1 MRELGLQS
9 DYNRAAPILNHPF
22 PGPAMSRLS
31 GFFALLCA
39 CSWAPVL
46 LAEPPRVLDDRMQL
60 EMIAEHPAIVTPIGI
75 AFDAQGRLLVIESQT
90 HHRKEDYVGPAKDR
104 IRAYVDSDGDG
115 KFDAWSNFYEGTTYT
130 MSLAAAPDGSIY
142 VATRMEIFR
151 LRDTNNDG
159 VADEN
164 TPIAHLETKGNYP
177 HNGLAGLTFAPDGS
191 LIFGM
196 GENLGE
202 PFALVGSDGTR
213 ITGGGEGGCVY
224 RSEADGSKL
233 RKIATGVWNPFG
245 MCFDPQERLFCVDN
259 DPDGRPPCRLLDIV
273 ATGDYGYQFRYGRS
287 GVHPLQAWDG
297 ELPGT
302 LPMAA
307 GTGEAPCAV
316 LYDHG
321 TLLVTSWG
329 DHRIERYT
337 LEHRGATVRA
347 RMSPVVVGDENFRPS
362 GMVAGPD
369 GAYYFADWVDR
380 SYPVHGKG
388 RIWKLSWKNGPPQDA
403 PLPLSDAEKEA
414 RALANQFDFKALD
427 SPEPFLRQGAI
438 AGLTKQPERLLEVD
452 WDILPT
458 GQQRLGVLQALRW
471 IGATADEAH
480 LSEAL
485 ADSHEAV
492 RIEAVRWIA
501 DEQLKQYEGELQKQ
515 LSTGRL
521 SAQAFPVYLA
531 AVAWLQSGK
540 VGSNS
545 EWLSQKLL
553 SDTATAPTASPAT
566 RAMAIKLL
574 PPNHPSLT
582 TADLAKWA
590 ASDSPALQ
598 SAAIRTLALRRTPD
612 AAEQLAQLA
621 QDKQLPVELRADA
634 ISGLVGDASKHSE
647 LLTQLA
653 AADNATIATAAKRTS
668 LTVDKLETGNRP
680 PLTDPDAWLAK
691 LPTETSR
698 AAGWRVFTSDRAS
711 CSRCHTFDGRGAKVG
726 PDLTHIG
733 SRTDRRR
740 ILQSILQPSQE
751 IAPMF
756 VAEMLLLDDGR
767 VLSGFPLHRLVEDK
781 RELFV
786 DANGKQ
792 FEVDPDEIIERRAAD
807 KSIMPEGLP
816 SQLTLGELADL
827 LSLLSGD
834 Q

>member
-1 MRELGLQS
+1 MSNRLLLSALVCALGFVS
-9 DYNRAAPILNHPF
+9 
-22 PGPAMSRLS
+22 
-31 GFFALLCA
+31 FAT
-39 CSWAPVL
+39 
-46 LAEPPRVLDDRMQL
+46 AEPPRVLDERMQL

-75 AFDAQGRLLVIESQT
+75 AFDAKGRLLVIESQT
-90 HHRKEDYVGPAKDR
+90 HHRKEDYVGPEKDR

-213 ITGGGEGGCVY
+213 ISGGGEGGCVY
-224 RSEADGSKL
+224 HSEADGSKL

-259 DPDGRPPCRLLDIV
+259 DPDGRPPCRLLEIV
-273 ATGDYGYQFRYGRS
+273 DTGDYGYQFRYGRS
-287 GVHPLQAWDG
+287 GVHPLQAWDA

-337 LEHRGATVRA
+337 LEHRGATVRG

-362 GMVAGPD
+362 GMVEGPD

-388 RIWKLSWKNGPPQDA
+388 RIWKLSWKNGPPKDA
-403 PLPLSDAEKEA
+403 PLLLSDAEKEA
-414 RALANQFDFKALD
+414 RSLATEFDLQALD
-427 SPEPFLRQGAI
+427 STDLFLRQGAI
-438 AGLTKQPERLLEVD
+438 AGLTKQPQRLLETD
-452 WDILPT
+452 WDVLPT

-471 IGATADEAH
+471 IGASADEAH

-485 ADSHEAV
+485 ADSDEAV

-515 LSTGRL
+515 LASGTL
-521 SAQAFPVYLA
+521 SARSFPVYLA
-531 AVAWLQSGK
+531 AIAWLQSGK
-540 VGSNS
+540 VGGNS

-553 SDTATAPTASPAT
+553 SDTATSPTASAAT
-566 RAMAIKLL
+566 RAMAITLL
-574 PPNHPSLT
+574 PPGHPSLT
-582 TADLAKWA
+582 TDKLTEWA
-590 ASDSPALQ
+590 HSDNAALQ
-598 SAAIRTLALRRTPD
+598 SAAVRTLALRQTPE
-612 AAEQLAQLA
+612 AAEQLAKIA
-621 QDKQLPVELRADA
+621 VESQLPVELRADA
-634 ISGLVGDASKHSE
+634 ISGLADEKSKYASLLSQLSASDDA
-647 LLTQLA
+647 A
-653 AADNATIATAAKRTS
+653 IATAAKRAS
-668 LTVDKLETGNRP
+668 LDPAKLETAGHP
-680 PLTDPDAWLAK
+680 ALTDVDAWLAK

-698 AAGWRVFTSDRAS
+698 DAGWRVFTSGRAT
-711 CSRCHTFDGRGAKVG
+711 CARCHTFAGRGAKVG

-733 SRTDRRR
+733 ARTDRRR

-751 IAPMF
+751 IGPMF

-786 DANGKQ
+786 DANGKT
-792 FEVDPDEIIERRAAD
+792 FEVDPDEIVERRAAE

-816 SQLTLGELADL
+816 GQLTLAEMADL
-827 LSLLSGD
+827 LALLSGD

>member
-1 MRELGLQS
+1 
-9 DYNRAAPILNHPF
+9 
-22 PGPAMSRLS
+22 MSTRVPL
-31 GFFALLCA
+31 FALICA
-39 CSWAPVL
+39 ASFVSLAS
-46 LAEPPRVLDDRMQL
+46 AEPPRVLDDRMQL

-90 HHRKEDYVGPAKDR
+90 HHRKEDYVGPEKDR

-115 KFDAWSNFYEGTTYT
+115 KFDAWSNFYEGTTFT

-159 VADEN
+159 VADEK
-164 TPIAHLETKGNYP
+164 TEIAHLETKGNYP
-177 HNGLAGLTFAPDGS
+177 HNGLAGLTFGPGGK

-202 PFALVGSDGTR
+202 PFALVGSDGAR
-213 ITGGGEGGCVY
+213 INGGGEGGCVY
-224 RSEADGSKL
+224 QTEADGSKL
-233 RKIATGVWNPFG
+233 KKIATGVWNPFG

-273 ATGDYGYQFRYGRS
+273 DTGDYGYQFRYGRS

-321 TLLVTSWG
+321 DLLVTSWG

-337 LEHRGATVRA
+337 LEHSGATVRG
-347 RMSPVVVGDENFRPS
+347 RMSPVVVGDENFRPT
-362 GMVAGPD
+362 GMVEGPD

-380 SYPVHGKG
+380 SYQVHGNG
-388 RIWKLSWKNGPPQDA
+388 RLWKLSWKNGPPKNK
-403 PLPLSDAEKEA
+403 PLSLSDAEKEA
-414 RALANQFDFKALD
+414 RQLAQEFDLQALD
-427 SPEPFLRQGAI
+427 SPDLFLRQGAI
-438 AGLTKQPERLLEVD
+438 AGLTKQPDRLRQVD
-452 WDILPT
+452 WDVLPT
-458 GQQRLGVLQALRW
+458 GDQRLGVLQALRW

-485 ADSHEAV
+485 ADADEAV

-501 DEQLKQYEGELQKQ
+501 DEQLKRYEEELKTQ
-515 LSTGRL
+515 LASGKL

-531 AVAWLQSGK
+531 AIAWLQSGK
-540 VGSNS
+540 VGGNS

-553 SDTATAPTASPAT
+553 SDTATSPTASPAT
-566 RAMAIKLL
+566 RAMAITLL
-574 PPNHPSLT
+574 PPSHPQLT
-582 TADLAKWA
+582 TSKLTEWA
-590 ASDSPALQ
+590 QSDHPALQ
-598 SAAIRTLALRRTPD
+598 SAAVRTLALRATAESAEPLAKL
-612 AAEQLAQLA
+612 AA
-621 QDKQLPVELRADA
+621 DDQLPIQTRADA
-634 ISGLVGDASKHSE
+634 IGGLACDKEKHAP
-647 LLTQLA
+647 LLTKLA
-653 AADNATIATAAKRTS
+653 EGDNPVIATAAKRAS
-668 LTVDKLETGNRP
+668 LDSGKLETANRP
-680 PLTDPDAWLAK
+680 PLTDVDAWLAK
-691 LPTETSR
+691 LPSDTSR
-698 AAGWRVFTSDRAS
+698 DAGWRVFMSDRAT
-711 CSRCHTFDGRGAKVG
+711 CARCHTFGGRGAKVG

-733 SRTDRRR
+733 ARTDRRR
-740 ILQSILQPSQE
+740 ILQSILRPSQE
-751 IAPMF
+751 IGPMF

-786 DANGKQ
+786 DANGKT
-792 FEVDPDEIIERRAAD
+792 FEVDPDEIMERRAAE

-816 SQLTLGELADL
+816 GQLTLAELADL
-827 LSLLSGD
+827 LALLAGD